1 MLDAH
6 YTQTVRTVSGVEIKR
21 VAVNASSNAAAGN
34 TLIAAVAGK
43 RIAVLAAC
51 LIAAGDVVATFYS
64 DPANTGTAL
73 SGGLALSANGGFVI
87 NAPTDPGM
95 AWLMTEPGE
104 ALTLHLASAV
114 SVGGWLV
121 YFEVAEAE

>member
-6 YTQTVRTVSGVEIKR
+6 YTQTVRTVSGVQAKR

-43 RIAVLAAC
+43 RIGVLAAC

-64 DPANTGTAL
+64 GPANTGTAL
-73 SGGLALSANGGFVI
+73 TGPLNLAANGGFVI
-87 NAPTDPGM
+87 NAPTDPAT
-95 AWLMTEPGE
+95 AWLMTAPGE
-104 ALTLHLASAV
+104 ALALHLASAV
-114 SVGGWLV
+114 AVGGWLI
-121 YFEVAEAE
+121 YFEVTGA